1 MIKLRTHPQIV
12 IPTLIPVEGVVGVV
26 ESSLEGVLVDDQH
39 HHGHEEVHEEHDDHH
54 RPLAR
59 GLVATIKVKT
69 AQRGQNSAENGDR
82 CEVLTSQKVV
92 LKLTCRRIQPRGRSR
107 PDRG

>member
-59 GLVATIKVKT
+59 RLVATIKVKT

-82 CEVLTSQKVV
+82 CEVLTSQKIVS
-92 LKLTCRRIQPRGRSR
+92 KLTCRRIQPRGRSR